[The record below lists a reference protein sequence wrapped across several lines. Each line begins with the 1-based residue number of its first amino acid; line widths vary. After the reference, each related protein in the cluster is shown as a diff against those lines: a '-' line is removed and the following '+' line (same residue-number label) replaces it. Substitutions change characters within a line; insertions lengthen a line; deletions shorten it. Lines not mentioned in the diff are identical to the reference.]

1 MGHQGGFKLKT
12 CILFRH
18 WCRTIKKKYPALCN
32 KLGKRKAFAKCC
44 HCKKKN
50 VSACGVLWLMKCS
63 SSLIPLENLENGER
77 IKFREKPYADP
88 DGHHLTEGEHLR

>member
-1 MGHQGGFKLKT
+1 
-12 CILFRH
+12 
-18 WCRTIKKKYPALCN
+18 
-32 KLGKRKAFAKCC
+32 
-44 HCKKKN
+44 
-50 VSACGVLWLMKCS
+50 MKCS